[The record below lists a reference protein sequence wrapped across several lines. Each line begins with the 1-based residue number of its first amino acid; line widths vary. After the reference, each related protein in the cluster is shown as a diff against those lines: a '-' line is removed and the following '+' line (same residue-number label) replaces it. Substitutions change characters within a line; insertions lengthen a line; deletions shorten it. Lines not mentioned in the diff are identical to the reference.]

1 MEIEPITIL
10 KCIVYPAAAFAAGA
24 AAGLYYHR
32 TRQALRG
39 DPCSEQPEQSLAGSP
54 SIERPGQ
61 QLGGAP
67 CSEQPGQKLGGDPCS
82 EQPEQK
88 LGGDPCSEQPEQ
100 RLAGEVPEPRIGA
113 KPLSDPTANDKVRK
127 VEELQKQAEKKEH
140 ETLEESGAVT
150 SPTDSKTDA
159 ESQAADSKPHS

>member
-54 SIERPGQ
+54 SLERLGQ
-61 QLGGAP
+61 QLGGDP
-67 CSEQPGQKLGGDPCS
+67 CSEQPGQKLGGA
-82 EQPEQK
+82 
-88 LGGDPCSEQPEQ
+88 PCSEQPEQ